1 MLEAKPLDVQVLPIA
16 TETTVLRSRS
26 WTRLKFEIEYALQ
39 RGTTANSYLIQ
50 ADKTAL
56 IDPPGETFTEIYLQA
71 LQQRLDLKQLDY
83 VILGHVNP
91 NRATTLQALLKLSP
105 QVTVVC
111 SNPGAI
117 ALRNALSSPH
127 EDGQAVVV
135 PKIIVMRGESTL
147 DLGRGHSLQFMP
159 TPNPRWPDSLSTYD
173 PQTEILFTDKLFGA
187 HVCSD
192 QVFDEGWQTLAE
204 DRRYYY
210 DCLMAPSARQVE
222 IAVERLTAV
231 PARLYAPA
239 HGPMVRYGLIDLLR
253 SYEKWSQTQKT
264 QDTSVALLYAS
275 AYGNTATLAQAIAHG
290 ITKAS
295 VSVESINCEAAEPE
309 EIHAAVEKC
318 DGFIIGSPTISGHAP
333 TPIQTALGIVL
344 STATK
349 GKLAGVFGSYGW
361 SGEAIDLLES
371 KLQDAGY
378 SFGFEPIR
386 IKFKPTDATLKFCEE
401 AGTDFAQA
409 LKKAKKKRDA
419 PRPASGQRRQSQ
431 PASSI
436 EQAVGRVVG
445 SLSIVTARQ
454 GDVTSA
460 MLASWVSQATF
471 TPPGLTVAV
480 AKDRAIESLMH
491 SGGQFVLNILAEGKH
506 LGLMKHF
513 LKPFGPGENR
523 LQGLDTQEAGNGSP
537 ILSDALAFLEC
548 RAENRMECGDHWL
561 VYAVVENGK
570 VLQPKAQTAVHYRKS
585 GSHY

>member
-1 MLEAKPLDVQVLPIA
+1 MPDKPRDVQVLPIA
-16 TETTVLRSRS
+16 TDTTVLRSRS

-50 ADKTAL
+50 AEKTAL

-71 LQQRLDLKQLDY
+71 LQQRLDLKTLDY

-91 NRATTLQALLKLSP
+91 NRAVTLKALLECSP

-117 ALRNALSSPH
+117 ALRNALSNPS
-127 EDGQAVVV
+127 EAEQAVSI
-135 PKIIVMRGESTL
+135 PKTIVMRGESTL
-147 DLGRGHSLQFMP
+147 DLGWGHSLEFIP
-159 TPNPRWPDSLSTYD
+159 TPNPRWPDSLCTYD

-210 DCLMAPSARQVE
+210 DCLMAPNARQVE
-222 IAVERLTAV
+222 TAVERLTAF
-231 PARLYAPA
+231 PARLYAPG
-239 HGPMVRYGLIDLLR
+239 HGPMVRYGLIDLLH
-253 SYEKWSQTQKT
+253 SYEKWNQAQKT
-264 QDTSVALLYAS
+264 QETSVALLYAS

-295 VSVESINCEAAEPE
+295 VSVESINCEVAEPE

-349 GKLAGVFGSYGW
+349 SKLAGVFGSYGW

-409 LKKAKKKRDA
+409 LKKAKKMRDSL
-419 PRPASGQRRQSQ
+419 RPASGQRRQPQ
-431 PASSI
+431 PASSV

-445 SLSIVTARQ
+445 SLSVVTARQ
-454 GDVTSA
+454 ENVTSA

-471 TPPGLTVAV
+471 NPPGLTVAV

-491 SGGQFVLNILAEGKH
+491 SGGRFVLNILAEGKH

-513 LKPFGPGENR
+513 LKPFAPGEDR
-523 LQGLDTQEAGNGSP
+523 LQGVDTQEAGNGSP

-570 VLQPKAQTAVHYRKS
+570 VLQPQAQTAVHYRKT
-585 GSHY
+585 GGHY